1 MTGRLASLRRL
12 TPAERRTLML
22 AAALLV
28 VVPLLIRL
36 VPLPRLLSL
45 PCGRA
50 GGGLAPERV
59 ARLVVVA
66 ARYVPGAHCLPVA
79 LVTAWL
85 LTRQGT
91 PATLRLGVARHAD
104 RLVAHAWLD
113 CLGRPLAG
121 AGEPDG
127 YTPILA
133 APVPAR

>member
-1 MTGRLASLRRL
+1 MQLFFFQAEDGIRDKLVTGVQ
-12 TPAERRTLML
+12 TC
-22 AAALLV
+22 ALPIFV

-91 PATLRLGVARHAD
+91 PATLRLRVARHAG
-104 RLVAHAWLD
+104 RLVPP
-113 CLGRPLAG
+113 GP
-121 AGEPDG
+121 P
-127 YTPILA
+127 
-133 APVPAR
+133 